1 MGLWICLSDISP
13 LLRSLFTATKKKP
26 ASLSEGSDKPDYKK
40 QDSIDAAEAALQSKK
55 GSQVCITLYSMCQV
69 ITVMC

>member
-1 MGLWICLSDISP
+1 M
-13 LLRSLFTATKKKP
+13 SLFTATKKKP

-55 GSQVCITLYSMCQV
+55 GSQVCITVYSLYKW
-69 ITVMC
+69 

>member
-1 MGLWICLSDISP
+1 M
-13 LLRSLFTATKKKP
+13 SLFTATKKKP

-55 GSQVCITLYSMCQV
+55 GSQVCITLYSLCLVLTV
-69 ITVMC
+69 IF